1 MMTVL
6 VGYPNEEEEFV
17 IVQRVTGEPVDV
29 VAVATTEQLAELQRE
44 CRRVYVDP
52 NLITYAVRL
61 VAATREP
68 ERFGLKDFSKYL
80 TFGASPRATIHMI
93 EGAKALAFL
102 RGRNYVLPEDVTDLV
117 PDVMRHRLVLSY
129 EALAEGQTPD
139 MLIRKVMQTIR
150 APEKPLETHVKVA
163 NA

>member
-1 MMTVL
+1 
-6 VGYPNEEEEFV
+6 
-17 IVQRVTGEPVDV
+17 
-29 VAVATTEQLAELQRE
+29 
-44 CRRVYVDP
+44 
-52 NLITYAVRL
+52 VRL

-68 ERFGLKDFSKYL
+68 DRFGLKDFGRFL

-102 RGRNYVLPEDVTDLV
+102 RGRTYVLPEDVTDIV

-139 MLIRKVMQTIR
+139 MLIRKVMQTIS
-150 APEKPLETHVKVA
+150 APSKPLETHVRVA